1 MTATKEQIVAEAERR
16 WENELGEREWSVV
29 DHIIDVIREGW
40 TPPEPVDPD
49 LVAFREWRA
58 SLIPNNSTEIA
69 TGYWEQQDQAEAYRA
84 GARMARE
91 QERERAKVLEEYVE
105 VDARS
110 ANTDRRRWAQARL
123 AKYNGEA

>member
-29 DHIIDVIREGW
+29 DYIIEVIREGW

-49 LVAFREWRA
+49 VLAFREWA
-58 SLIPNNSTEIA
+58 A
-69 TGYWEQQDQAEAYRA
+69 TAWPLGSEAALRGHMDTTQYAEAYLA

-91 QERERAKVLEEYVE
+91 QEQERAKVLVEYVE
-105 VDARS
+105 ASDRAGGMIAR
-110 ANTDRRRWAQARL
+110 NTLAAYKAGRAAR
-123 AKYNGEA
+123 